1 MKARVKATG
10 EIFDFEKTLC
20 SHTDGRKEYLWTS
33 SETDYVFRDEELDFC
48 IKKNIKHSPDYWTR
62 LEHQYAGMAM
72 QGILSNPNIVY
83 KDISTET
90 ICNHVAER
98 VKEIAHALVE
108 KYKEK
113 EERK

>member
-1 MKARVKATG
+1 MKARVIATG
-10 EIFDFEKTLC
+10 KIVEVVANGNYYDTTDNKERYY
-20 SHTDGRKEYLWTS
+20 SH
-33 SETDYVFRDEELDFC
+33 ELDF
-48 IKKNIKHSPDYWTR
+48 NDTVDYWTR

-90 ICNHVAER
+90 ICNHVAGR

-108 KYKEK
+108 KYKK
-113 EERK
+113 EEK